1 MTDRHSPH
9 SERKFTAKDIA
20 VAWLGAF
27 IGIGAL
33 AWVVT
38 SLPEAKLLVIGSF
51 GASAVLIYG
60 SPKAP
65 FAQPRN
71 LIGGHVLSA
80 LVGMLTWHYLPDV
93 LILQE
98 AFSVA
103 TAIALMQLTRTMHPP
118 GGATALIAVIGG
130 AEVHSMGIGFI
141 WIVFIGVVILLAIA
155 LLVNNAFSR
164 GSYPTRW
171 S

>member
-71 LIGGHVLSA
+71 LIGGHALSA
-80 LVGMLTWHYLPDV
+80 LVGMLTWHYLPDL

>member
-27 IGIGAL
+27 IGISAL

-118 GGATALIAVIGG
+118 GVATALIAVIGG
-130 AEVHSMGIGFI
+130 AEVHSMSIGFI

>member
-103 TAIALMQLTRTMHPP
+103 TGIALMQLTRTMHPP

>member
-20 VAWLGAF
+20 VDWLGAF

-98 AFSVA
+98 AFAVA

-141 WIVFIGVVILLAIA
+141 WIVFIGVVILFAIA

>member
-27 IGIGAL
+27 IGIGSL

-98 AFSVA
+98 AFAVA

-118 GGATALIAVIGG
+118 GGATALIAVIDG

>member
-141 WIVFIGVVILLAIA
+141 WIVFVGVVILLAIA

>member
-118 GGATALIAVIGG
+118 GGATAFIAVIGG
-130 AEVHSMGIGFI
+130 AEVHSMSIGFI
-141 WIVFIGVVILLAIA
+141 WIVFIGVVILFAIA

>member
-1 MTDRHSPH
+1 
-9 SERKFTAKDIA
+9 
-20 VAWLGAF
+20 
-27 IGIGAL
+27 
-33 AWVVT
+33 
-38 SLPEAKLLVIGSF
+38 
-51 GASAVLIYG
+51 
-60 SPKAP
+60 
-65 FAQPRN
+65 
-71 LIGGHVLSA
+71 VLSA

>member
-1 MTDRHSPH
+1 MTDRHSLH

-33 AWVVT
+33 AWIVT

-80 LVGMLTWHYLPDV
+80 LVGMLTWHYLPDM

-98 AFSVA
+98 AFAVA
-103 TAIALMQLTRTMHPP
+103 TAIASMQLTRTMHPP

>member
-71 LIGGHVLSA
+71 LIGGHALSA